1 MKLDLYR
8 VVELFRKSFS
18 TSLSDEE
25 KEKLDDVLRD
35 DYLKKAYDQLSDET
49 FVLDKFREFE
59 EYKYKPAFNK
69 LKVYRHRIQIR
80 RWTIWGSS
88 IAAVLILVFVLA
100 RPWEYNGN
108 MSEFVKETQ
117 HIIPPGSSMA
127 ILKLA
132 DGRMIEIGKQ
142 PLRLEDTQGSVV
154 KYENGRL
161 SYSSGKETTITEAY
175 NELVVPVGGECH
187 VLLDDGTDVWL
198 NADSKLKYPIVFNGE
213 SREVVLSGEAYFEV
227 KKDNRPFIVN
237 LESGDITVLGT
248 SFGVS
253 AYPGYPNY
261 TTLVQ
266 GSVRFTSLRREQ
278 IVLTPGE
285 QAVVDISGS
294 LKKRSVDV
302 EEFIGWKDG
311 VFIFKDKPL
320 AEIMKILERWYGV
333 HVIFQDE
340 SLKELEYTGSLE
352 RYNSINTFL
361 QLLEKLEEIRYE
373 IKENTI
379 ALFK

>member
-237 LESGDITVLGT
+237 LDSGDITVLGT